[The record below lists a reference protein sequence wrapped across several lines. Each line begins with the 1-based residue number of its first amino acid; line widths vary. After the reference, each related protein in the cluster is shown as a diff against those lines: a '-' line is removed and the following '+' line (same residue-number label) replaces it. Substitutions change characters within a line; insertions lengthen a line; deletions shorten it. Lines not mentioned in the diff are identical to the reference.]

1 MSRGHITLSQVVSPF
16 FPQMQLLH
24 LSIKDSPTLQCLS
37 VSLASCLLGGHGRQT
52 TRQEE
57 RRRSR
62 RSVVILKSQN
72 WLHLATST
80 RWSLYWYLD
89 VCDDHRFPNSLA
101 VKAIKNFLLI
111 PSFYSWSTYGAR
123 CSKLLKRDISYHI
136 PRILSSLTN
145 DSPFCC
151 DAMLPMEHWTE
162 LCQNQNKSLISPMR
176 WF

>member
-1 MSRGHITLSQVVSPF
+1 MLDLAGELELKLKARPRQQPWPLCAAAVNERQGSGNTAHRAGGPTHLWAGPTCSLR
-16 FPQMQLLH
+16 FPYLVAH
-24 LSIKDSPTLQCLS
+24 C
-37 VSLASCLLGGHGRQT
+37 
-52 TRQEE
+52 
-57 RRRSR
+57 
-62 RSVVILKSQN
+62 
-72 WLHLATST
+72 

-123 CSKLLKRDISYHI
+123 CDKLLKRDISYHI

-151 DAMLPMEHWTE
+151 DAMLPMEHWAK